1 MRQAWHNLCLPHFSL
16 YSLDFDKHGPYWFLL
31 IPNPIFTG
39 ADRSKMKKNRNM
51 VSVVMGS
58 DSDYPVMEEAINILK
73 SFEVSYEV
81 ILTSAHRTPGRTSDF
96 AQKAAERD
104 VKAIIVGAG
113 AAAHLAGVIASQT
126 TLPVI
131 GVPID
136 ATALNGLDAL
146 LATVQMPG
154 GIPVAT
160 MAIGKAGAKNAAL
173 FAIRILSLTD
183 AKLHQRLL
191 AYIDNMAQEVEK
203 KHEDLLQKSRS

>member
-1 MRQAWHNLCLPHFSL
+1 M
-16 YSLDFDKHGPYWFLL
+16 DKDMD
-31 IPNPIFTG
+31 I
-39 ADRSKMKKNRNM
+39 S
-51 VSVVMGS
+51 VSIVMGS
-58 DSDYPVMEEAINILK
+58 DSDYPVMEEAVKILK
-73 SFEVSYEV
+73 AFEVSFE
-81 ILTSAHRTPGRTSDF
+81 IFLTSAHRSPDRTSDF
-96 AQKAAERD
+96 ARKAAGRN

-126 TLPVI
+126 TIPVI

-136 ATALNGLDAL
+136 STALNGLDAL

-183 AKLHQRLL
+183 ARLQQRLI
-191 AYIDNMAQEVEK
+191 AYIADMAREIEK
-203 KHEDLLQKSRS
+203 KQEDLVKKIFP